1 MGQNVGPTTQRWICL
16 EYEYVHLCPKCS
28 NQDCFLYQN
37 RASTD
42 GFWVLSFWTEPK
54 WLCAAIPTQALQ
66 LLVTFLYLTVRV
78 GDEIKFDPDP
88 KCNPEDV
95 SHGYSWDFKKHQFSP
110 DRWCSSALFRFLSGP
125 GPPKH
130 LVDISVKLETIQFY
144 PIQFL
149 EVPKK
154 HVEPIHRYNFEP

>member
-1 MGQNVGPTTQRWICL
+1 MGGSKRRAHNPTMNMSWIRIRAF
-16 EYEYVHLCPKCS
+16 VPKMVPTRIA
-28 NQDCFLYQN
+28 FLYQN
-37 RASTD
+37 RPSTD

-66 LLVTFLYLTVRV
+66 MLVTFLYLTVRV

-95 SHGYSWDFKKHQFSP
+95 SHGYSWEFKKKHNFSP

-144 PIQFL
+144 PIFGGA
-149 EVPKK
+149 KK
-154 HVEPIHRYNFEP
+154 TRWTNS